1 MGRMKTTTLLS
12 ALAAAAAAL
21 LLAPGC
27 ADNLTGSGYS
37 SSTARSTY
45 VEQEGELLAVTPVTI
60 EGNDR
65 SSAGLLGGA
74 ILGAAL
80 GSTVGGG
87 HGRTVATALGG
98 VAGGVAGTAAE
109 KAVTKQNGVELRVK
123 LDDGRTVNVVQTLG
137 NDTFVPGQR
146 VRVLFGDDTRVRPL

>member
-27 ADNLTGSGYS
+27 ADNLSGSSYS
-37 SSTARSTY
+37 SSTSRSGY

-60 EGNDR
+60 EGKEG
-65 SSAGLLGGA
+65 SVGLLAGS
-74 ILGAAL
+74 ILGAAV
-80 GSTVGGG
+80 GSTIGGG

-98 VAGGVAGTAAE
+98 VAGGAVGAGAE
-109 KAVTKQNGVELRVK
+109 KSVTKQNGVELRVK
-123 LDDGRTVNVVQTLG
+123 LDDGRVVNVTQTLG
-137 NDTFVPGQR
+137 DDYFVPGQR
-146 VRVLFGDDTRVRPL
+146 VRVLFGADTRVRPL